1 MAKKPT
7 YEELEQRVKELEKEA
22 ILRRQAEELWRL
34 KWLLTKVARPES
46 DKWKSYGQPYGNLVE
61 LNTSRVLVDAVG
73 EDVLADIVMDLLDLL
88 ETSAAIYE
96 KNGDYALG
104 IFTSGWCRLLDQA
117 SRNLCGTEDNR
128 KALASGKWHCH
139 ESCWTEASKTSIETG
154 KPVDIECRGGIR
166 LYAVPIWAGGK
177 IIGSINFGYGS
188 PPRDP
193 QKLQEI
199 GERFDLS
206 LDELTEAANLYEC
219 RPPFMID
226 LAKSRLLTSAEL
238 IGAIVERKEAWDALN
253 RLTIELEKRV
263 EQRTVQLQAELTERR
278 GVEDALRESE
288 EKYRDLVNTS
298 VDGVISVDPQM
309 KIVLWNPG
317 AERIFGYNEKE
328 ILGQSLLKIA
338 PERYRKA
345 IEKGF
350 IEFKKT
356 RSGPV
361 IGRTLEL
368 EGLRKDGTE
377 VAIELSVS
385 SRRVGKTYIAT
396 AIVRDIAARKQAEE
410 ALRES
415 EERFRNFLDNL
426 GDIAYE
432 TDSSGNV
439 TYANKMSETI
449 TGVPLRDIIG
459 KPFLPLFTKESQE
472 IAIDVYQ
479 RTLNGESPEYE
490 LVFSNGKICHFK
502 NEPLRDKNGNI
513 IGVFGIARDVTE
525 RGRLQE

>member
-7 YEELEQRVKELEKEA
+7 YEELEQRVKGLEKEA
-22 ILRRQAEELWRL
+22 IECRQAEELWRL
-34 KWLLTKVARPES
+34 KWLLTKVPRPES

-61 LNTSRVLVDAVG
+61 LSTSRVLVDAVG
-73 EDVLADIVMDLLDLL
+73 EDVLADIVMDFLDLL
-88 ETSAAIYE
+88 GTSAAIHE

-117 SRNLCGTEDNR
+117 SRDLCGTEDNR

-166 LYAVPIWAGGK
+166 LYAVPIWAGGE

-199 GERFDLS
+199 GGRFDLS

-253 RLTIELEKRV
+253 RLTIELEERV
-263 EQRTVQLQAELTERR
+263 EQRTVHLQAELTERR
-278 GVEDALRESE
+278 R
-288 EKYRDLVNTS
+288 
-298 VDGVISVDPQM
+298 
-309 KIVLWNPG
+309 
-317 AERIFGYNEKE
+317 
-328 ILGQSLLKIA
+328 
-338 PERYRKA
+338 
-345 IEKGF
+345 
-350 IEFKKT
+350 
-356 RSGPV
+356 
-361 IGRTLEL
+361 
-368 EGLRKDGTE
+368 
-377 VAIELSVS
+377 
-385 SRRVGKTYIAT
+385 
-396 AIVRDIAARKQAEE
+396 AEE

-525 RGRLQE
+525 RVRLQE